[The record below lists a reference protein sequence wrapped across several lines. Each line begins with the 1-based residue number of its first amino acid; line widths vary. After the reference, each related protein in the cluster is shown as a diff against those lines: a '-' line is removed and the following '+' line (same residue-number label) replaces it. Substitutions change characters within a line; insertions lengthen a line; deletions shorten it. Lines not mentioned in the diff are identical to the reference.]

1 MAWDKPYIVIR
12 ADESG
17 GATIVHSAANIKDA
31 RYWLQYIAQA
41 GDALFQT
48 PAHPKCTGQDKPS
61 YYAHLIARGKIAH
74 DEQQWVTT
82 TLRGKELRLAEQVA
96 G

>member
-12 ADESG
+12 VGEDGNA
-17 GATIVHSAANIKDA
+17 AVVHSALNIKDA

-48 PAHPKCTGQDKPS
+48 PAHPKCAGQDKPS

-74 DEQQWVTT
+74 EESFWIAA
-82 TLRGKELRLAEQVA
+82 TLHGKELKLAESVPA
-96 G
+96 